1 MISPSGGG
9 VEPNNSNGFGDIIT
23 SRNSKH
29 LACQK
34 SIKRCAFTMAELLIT
49 IGIIGVVAAITIS
62 ALGLNVSSKKFQTQ
76 LKKSLSTLD
85 QAAISAQA
93 RYYTDYSSLSTES
106 NDSTCSSDKL
116 ASGNQTMCALFNTT
130 LSAKSY
136 LGVYGTSVRSF
147 IGLGLYRI
155 NAHTINPDGYL
166 VYSLSDG
173 SFVGFNPKAKNC
185 SIGAGTSFTSEFLTE
200 GNLSDCL
207 GFIDV
212 NGASLPNREVL
223 CSEGETVLDPL
234 SQCKVKNVKGDVF
247 PVVFHDGKVEPAS
260 NAARLAFFWGN
271 NFVAGFVNYE
281 LSESEE
287 SNNNQP
293 SYDYDGT
300 LYNATPNGYKYFKYI
315 PGDRSWDKAMESCP
329 EGTEI
334 PKIEDLISLYCE
346 AKGSSARYTGGNC
359 SNYTKNEDLA
369 NILVELGTNWP
380 AKDGTVWSSSPMSY
394 DNEYYGLSADGTIQ
408 NRGETRYNRRV
419 ICMGK

>member
-1 MISPSGGG
+1 MGK
-9 VEPNNSNGFGDIIT
+9 NKN
-23 SRNSKH
+23 
-29 LACQK
+29 
-34 SIKRCAFTMAELLIT
+34 AFTIIEVIIV
-49 IGIIGVVAAITIS
+49 IGIIGIVAAITIS

-155 NAHTINPDGYL
+155 NTQTINPDGYL

-185 SIGAGTSFTSEFLTE
+185 SLGAGTSLTEELLTE

-223 CSEGETVLDPL
+223 CSEGETVLEPL
-234 SQCKVKNVKGDVF
+234 SSCKVKNVNGDVF
-247 PVVFHDGKVEPAS
+247 PVVFHDGRVEFAS
-260 NAARLAFFWGN
+260 NAARSAFFGDR
-271 NFVAGFVNYE
+271 VARI
-281 LSESEE
+281 LSEEE
-287 SNNNQP
+287 LEAMRLAKRRNFSKWEAKTI
-293 SYDYDGT
+293 SKGLT
-300 LYNATPNGYKYFKYI
+300 
-315 PGDRSWDKAMESCP
+315 KAE
-329 EGTEI
+329 
-334 PKIEDLISLYCE
+334 CE
-346 AKGSSARYTGGNC
+346 ALPASYGIKDCFYNDDRWAAAAAACGGVDKVASDDDLWELAKTIYTNCNKNSKVCSTGDHSVSILDSSKVPPG
-359 SNYTKNEDLA
+359 LA
-369 NILVELGTNWP
+369 GLGTSWEFL
-380 AKDGTVWSSSPMSY
+380 WSGSENNPYYASPRQFTNSY
-394 DNEYYGLSADGTIQ
+394 TIKATAPRYHSLSKVVCVGDL
-408 NRGETRYNRRV
+408 
-419 ICMGK
+419 

>member
-1 MISPSGGG
+1 MK
-9 VEPNNSNGFGDIIT
+9 N
-23 SRNSKH
+23 KY
-29 LACQK
+29 
-34 SIKRCAFTMAELLIT
+34 AFTIIEVIIV
-49 IGIIGVVAAITIS
+49 IGIIGIVAAITIS

-185 SIGAGTSFTSEFLTE
+185 SLGAGTSLTEELLTE
-200 GNLSDCL
+200 GSLSDCL

-223 CSEGETVLDPL
+223 CSEGETVLEPL
-234 SQCKVKNVKGDVF
+234 SQCKVKNVNGDVF
-247 PVVFHDGKVEPAS
+247 PVVFHDGRVEFAS
-260 NAARLAFFWGN
+260 NAARSAFF
-271 NFVAGFVNYE
+271 
-281 LSESEE
+281 
-287 SNNNQP
+287 
-293 SYDYDGT
+293 
-300 LYNATPNGYKYFKYI
+300 
-315 PGDRSWDKAMESCP
+315 GDRVARLPSKEELEAQRIARRRQFDKW
-329 EGTEI
+329 
-334 PKIEDLISLYCE
+334 E
-346 AKGSSARYTGGNC
+346 AKVISKGLSKEECKALPASYGIKYCFKDDDYWAAGVKECGGVDKVASMDDIWELAKTIYPKCNEKLRSCNSNLNPDKIPSGLSGLGSSWQYLWSGQEGQSTAGSYLFTSSFLDDYT
-359 SNYTKNEDLA
+359 NYHRDYSYLRVVCVGDLE
-369 NILVELGTNWP
+369 N
-380 AKDGTVWSSSPMSY
+380 
-394 DNEYYGLSADGTIQ
+394 
-408 NRGETRYNRRV
+408 
-419 ICMGK
+419 GK